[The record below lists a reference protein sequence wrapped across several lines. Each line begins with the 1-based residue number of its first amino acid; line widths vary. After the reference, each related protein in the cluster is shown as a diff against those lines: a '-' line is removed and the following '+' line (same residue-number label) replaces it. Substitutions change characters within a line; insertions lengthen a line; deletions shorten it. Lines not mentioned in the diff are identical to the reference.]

1 MKASKFII
9 FQILV
14 LFLALSYSFGQ
25 NDSLKVFTYD
35 EFIDRVISFHP
46 ITFQANFK
54 AQEGDA
60 YVLKS
65 RGGFDPKLQGD
76 IQQKYFE
83 SKEYYSHIGAGLK
96 VPTWFG
102 ISAQVGFDQG
112 RGEYLSAERL
122 TPSSGLWYGGVE
134 VNLGKG
140 LIIDERRAE
149 LRQAQIYAQSA
160 EMERQL
166 ILNELIYDA
175 SVAYWEWFKSFN
187 YYQVFET
194 AIETS
199 RIRFENIKQL
209 AANGDKPSIDTV
221 EAVIQFQNQRV
232 NYEQALLE
240 WKNKTQKLE
249 IYLWQDGFIPLELE
263 ENVSPPNLNTIR
275 PVFIP
280 LSFQNMI
287 DSLVL
292 NHPKLLIS
300 QYKIDY
306 LRVESQL
313 NKEALKPTASL
324 KYNALS
330 TFQQKDIWDNYS
342 VNNYNWGATI
352 AYPIFTR
359 KERGMIRLT
368 DLRIQSS
375 EANLSVETQKLRNSI
390 QMAINMNQTTLNQLE
405 ILKQNVLSNE
415 LLFDAE
421 QRLYNIGESSLFMV
435 NSRELSLISAKQ
447 KLIEM
452 TTNNAVSKHFV
463 EYQLADPS
471 SLKND

>member
-1 MKASKFII
+1 MKANKFI
-9 FQILV
+9 V
-14 LFLALSYSFGQ
+14 LKLIVLCLSFNAVFGQ
-25 NDSLKVFTYD
+25 IDSPKVFTYD
-35 EFIDRVISFHP
+35 EFMERVISFHP

-54 AQEGDA
+54 AREGDA
-60 YVLKS
+60 YILKS

-112 RGEYLSAERL
+112 RGEYLSGERL
-122 TPSSGLWYGGVE
+122 TPASGLWYAGVE

-149 LRQAQIYAQSA
+149 LRQAHIYAQSA

-175 SVAYWEWFKSFN
+175 SVAYWEWFKAFN
-187 YYQVFET
+187 YYQIFET
-194 AIETS
+194 ALQTS
-199 RIRFENIKQL
+199 RIRFENVIQL
-209 AANGDKPSIDTV
+209 AATGDRPYIDTV
-221 EAVIQFQNQRV
+221 EAVIQYQNQMV
-232 NYEQALLE
+232 NFEQALLE

-263 ENVSPPNLNTIR
+263 ENVNPPDLNSIN
-275 PVFIP
+275 PVLIP
-280 LSFQNMI
+280 LSFQSRI
-287 DSLVL
+287 DSAVV

-306 LRVESQL
+306 LRVENQL

-330 TFQQKDIWDNYS
+330 TFQQKDLSDNYS

-390 QMAINMNQTTLNQLE
+390 QMALNMNQTTLNQLE
-405 ILKQNVLSNE
+405 ILKQNVRSNE

-421 QRLYNIGESSLFMV
+421 QRLYMIGESSLFMV
-435 NSRELSLISAKQ
+435 NTRELSLISAKQ

-452 TTNNAVSKHFV
+452 TTNNLVSKHFV